1 MPLNLGSLLWAALQ
15 VHTRLGKVIPRQPE
29 PRKESF
35 KALNLWLVARLF
47 PRRVAKHLLDP
58 GEEKVDRPLEAVQLL
73 GLDQQPQG

>member
-1 MPLNLGSLLWAALQ
+1 MLGRSYSPP
-15 VHTRLGKVIPRQPE
+15 TRK
-29 PRKESF
+29 PRKELL

-47 PRRVAKHLLDP
+47 PRSVAKHLLDP